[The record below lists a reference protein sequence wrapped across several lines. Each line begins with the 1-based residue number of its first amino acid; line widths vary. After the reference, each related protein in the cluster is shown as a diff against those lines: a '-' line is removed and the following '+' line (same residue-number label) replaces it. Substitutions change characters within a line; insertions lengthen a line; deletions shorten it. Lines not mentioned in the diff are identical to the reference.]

1 MSRVNYFGC
10 LWIVPDYIGKNQSI
24 LKSKYA
30 KSSYVSKIL
39 IWHQKDNKFI
49 KDFEKFA
56 IYLEFF
62 SQFVDF
68 PKNFIENNNVDNYHI
83 QLIRRMTFDYDLD
96 STNLEYKRPYG
107 NSNVLCDVAD
117 ECINSQNK
125 KLPSLDYGILVD
137 DREDFL
143 NKVHIQTMR
152 IFVKALK
159 ELYFPY
165 TRFNRINQNMQ
176 WNPEIDI
183 KKVREYKLKRILK

>member
-1 MSRVNYFGC
+1 MYRH
-10 LWIVPDYIGKNQSI
+10 L
-24 LKSKYA
+24 
-30 KSSYVSKIL
+30 
-39 IWHQKDNKFI
+39 
-49 KDFEKFA
+49 
-56 IYLEFF
+56 
-62 SQFVDF
+62 
-68 PKNFIENNNVDNYHI
+68 NNINITLAPLQEGMFNDC
-83 QLIRRMTFDYDLD
+83 
-96 STNLEYKRPYG
+96 K
-107 NSNVLCDVAD
+107 SNVKIMESSLVAVPTIASNIASYND
-117 ECINSQNK
+117 
-125 KLPSLDYGILVD
+125 DYGILVD